1 MRKVIAA
8 INMTL
13 DGYCDHTAGVPD
25 DEIHEHYNNLL
36 RNAGTL
42 LYGRIT
48 YQLME
53 SYWPTIVEHPTGN
66 KAVDDFAE
74 IMQHISK
81 IAFSRTLKNVDWENA
96 RLATRSLSEE
106 VMDLKQQ
113 TGKDILIGS
122 PSLIVQSLNL
132 NLFDEFQVRV
142 QPTVLGKGLELFKNI
157 HDRIDL
163 ALTKTKTFRSGSI
176 VLYLEPTKS

>member
-1 MRKVIAA
+1 
-8 INMTL
+8 
-13 DGYCDHTAGVPD
+13 
-25 DEIHEHYNNLL
+25 
-36 RNAGTL
+36 
-42 LYGRIT
+42 
-48 YQLME
+48 
-53 SYWPTIVEHPTGN
+53 
-66 KAVDDFAE
+66 
-74 IMQHISK
+74 
-81 IAFSRTLKNVDWENA
+81 NVDWENA

-157 HDRIDL
+157 NDRIDL